1 MFGRS
6 FQIARIRGISIEIH
20 PSWFLI
26 LAFISYTLADG
37 WFPAQYSDWST
48 GAYWTVGIAAA
59 LLLFVTILVHE
70 LAHAAVAIHRGLP
83 VPKITLFIFGG
94 VSQMARQP
102 RSPGEEFQISAAGP
116 GTSIVIAIVTGGAAL
131 ALNNSNE
138 KLDGILWYLA
148 AVNLLL
154 GVFNIIPGFPLDG
167 GRVLR
172 SIAWKRTRSFRRATR
187 IAGGVGEL
195 VGYGLMILGV
205 IFLFSGFVWDGI
217 WFLFIGWFLH
227 GAARGESQNLQLESI
242 LARLSARDVMH
253 TDFPTARPGD
263 SVQHVV
269 DEQMIG
275 RGEHAVMVSNDDAVL
290 GMVTVH
296 DVHKVHRDHWL
307 QTPVQSVMTP
317 REGLVTV
324 SADSKALDVM
334 MLLAAKRLDQV
345 AVLED
350 GRMIGLITG
359 RELLDQIHLAEEL
372 GPEPG
377 EEPVT
382 APNVDRT
389 A

>member
-6 FQIARIRGISIEIH
+6 FQIARIGGISIEVH

-26 LAFISYTLADG
+26 LALISYTLADG
-37 WFPAQYSDWST
+37 WFPAQYSSWST
-48 GAYWTVGIAAA
+48 AAYWAVGIVAA
-59 LLLFVTILVHE
+59 LLLFVTVLVHE
-70 LAHAAVAIHRGLP
+70 LAHAAVAIHRGLA

-94 VSQMARQP
+94 VSQLAGQP

-116 GTSIVIAIVTGGAAL
+116 GASIVIAIVAGGAAL
-131 ALNNSNE
+131 ALSSSNE
-138 KLDGILWYLA
+138 KVDGILWYLA
-148 AVNLLL
+148 TVNLLL
-154 GVFNIIPGFPLDG
+154 GVFNVLPGFPLDG

-172 SIAWKRTRSFRRATR
+172 SIAWERTHSFRRATR
-187 IAGGVGEL
+187 IAGGVGEIF
-195 VGYGLMILGV
+195 GYGLMILGLV
-205 IFLFSGFVWDGI
+205 FLLGGFVFDAL
-217 WFLFIGWFLH
+217 WFLFVGWFLH
-227 GAARGESQNLQLESI
+227 GAARGESQNLQLETI
-242 LARLSARDVMH
+242 LAGLSARDVMH

-296 DVHKVHRDHWL
+296 DVHKVPRDHWL

-317 REGLVTV
+317 RQGLITV
-324 SADSKALDVM
+324 SAERKALDVM
-334 MLLAAKRLDQV
+334 MLLAEKRLDQV

-350 GRMIGLITG
+350 GRMVGLITR

-372 GPEPG
+372 GPKPG
-377 EEPVT
+377 EAAGA